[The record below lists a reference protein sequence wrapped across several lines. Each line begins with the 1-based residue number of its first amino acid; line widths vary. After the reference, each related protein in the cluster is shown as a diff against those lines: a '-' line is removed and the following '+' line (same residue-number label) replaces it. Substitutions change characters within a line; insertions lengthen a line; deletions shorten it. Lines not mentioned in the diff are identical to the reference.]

1 MSLVKVLASE
11 ISSPADTAVTP
22 MEMMNN
28 INNKMMFLFIY
39 TPLLLIKF
47 K

>member
-11 ISSPADTAVTP
+11 ISSPAETAFTP
-22 MEMMNN
+22 MVMINN

-39 TPLLLIKF
+39 TPLL
-47 K
+47 